1 MSQVCQR
8 DLEIVDLKSKN
19 KNLVDAYLNKQE
31 ERKSLEN
38 KYNYLLDKKEK
49 LVKQLSQKFPMQ
61 GARHL
66 IWDIIIVEAVKIG
79 PY

>member
-19 KNLVDAYLNKQE
+19 KNLVDAYLNKRE
-31 ERKSLEN
+31 ETKSLEN
-38 KYNYLLDKKEK
+38 KYKYLLDKKEK

-66 IWDIIIVEAVKIG
+66 I
-79 PY
+79 